1 MLFCWLEIVF
11 SPFCPPHIL
20 QNLTVFPDPQSDYT
34 SLSRVPTMLDV
45 ALVRQLSLLM
55 YVYIFSELISTLRV
69 IFHEVHAHVYL
80 YVHGYKSWR
89 ERERGG
95 EERKAEGKRKKRE
108 KRRGGRRRGRNKNIS
123 LLGNLESKLGDSFS
137 LAPRFLSKMQNE
149 VVFWVGTWRKVIK
162 SRNSDGG
169 ERKKLSTRDMQKDFW
184 AASLG

>member
-1 MLFCWLEIVF
+1 MVLQF
-11 SPFCPPHIL
+11 SS
-20 QNLTVFPDPQSDYT
+20 TE
-34 SLSRVPTMLDV
+34 SLRDSGSFRRV
-45 ALVRQLSLLM
+45 ALPFPQAFLW
-55 YVYIFSELISTLRV
+55 SELSGQRS

-95 EERKAEGKRKKRE
+95 EERKAEAKRKKRE
-108 KRRGGRRRGRNKNIS
+108 KRRGGKRRGRNKNIS

-137 LAPRFLSKMQNE
+137 E
-149 VVFWVGTWRKVIK
+149 VVFWVRTWRKVTK

-169 ERKKLSTRDMQKDFW
+169 ERKKLSTQDMQKDFW

>member
-20 QNLTVFPDPQSDYT
+20 QNLSVFSDPQSDYT
-34 SLSRVPTMLDV
+34 SLSCVPTMLDV
-45 ALVRQLSLLM
+45 ALVRQLSLLI
-55 YVYIFSELISTLRV
+55 YVYIFSKLISTLRV
-69 IFHEVHAHVYL
+69 IYHEVHAHVYL

-123 LLGNLESKLGDSFS
+123 LLANLESKVGRQFFFGATFS
-137 LAPRFLSKMQNE
+137 L
-149 VVFWVGTWRKVIK
+149 
-162 SRNSDGG
+162 
-169 ERKKLSTRDMQKDFW
+169 
-184 AASLG
+184 